1 MPCTGD
7 TVEVVETAAELREQV
22 KRAIREVER
31 DKERLDAQEE
41 LEKVDRAELAAYVSW
56 TTRLL
61 CGLSKVVDFQALD
74 SAVPGLYAWK
84 QRHDRIDAKRE
95 LERLK

>member
-1 MPCTGD
+1 MPCIGQPL
-7 TVEVVETAAELREQV
+7 EVIETAAELREQV
-22 KRAIREVER
+22 KRAIREVEQER
-31 DKERLDAQEE
+31 ERLDAQEE

-84 QRHDRIDAKRE
+84 QRHDKIDAKRE
-95 LERLK
+95 LEKLK